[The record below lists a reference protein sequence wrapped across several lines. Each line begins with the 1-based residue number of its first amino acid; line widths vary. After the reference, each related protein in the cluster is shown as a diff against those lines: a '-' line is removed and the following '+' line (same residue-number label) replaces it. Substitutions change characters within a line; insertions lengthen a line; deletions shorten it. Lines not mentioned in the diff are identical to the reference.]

1 MCNPLT
7 RENDVKGQH
16 KSCEQRID
24 AELKSRLGDLQRLW
38 AAFIASRKD
47 DELGSLNDYGL
58 CFDYVAPGT
67 FNDQDEAYYRYQI
80 SWGGPSDEFRFF
92 VNPDLSCH
100 RIEYW
105 FLDWFD
111 GAHRVLA
118 GDDRCLLRDVFDWF
132 GACGRVREAFEDA
145 AL

>member
-1 MCNPLT
+1 MTSNANA
-7 RENDVKGQH
+7 RA

-24 AELKSRLGDLQRLW
+24 AELKDRLNDLQRLW
-38 AAFIASRKD
+38 AAFIAGRD
-47 DELGSLNDYGL
+47 DAELGSLNEYGL
-58 CFDYVAPGT
+58 YFDYVSADT
-67 FNDQDEAYYRYQI
+67 FDDQNEAYYRHQL

-111 GAHRVLA
+111 GAHRVLT
-118 GDDRCLLRDVFDWF
+118 GENRRLLRNVFDWF
-132 GACGRVREAFEDA
+132 DACGLTREAFEEA